1 MLVILKFIQNLVGTL
16 NSDGTPRQVAAGIA
30 LGAVFGLTPL
40 MNLHN
45 LVLFGLALILNLSMS
60 GVFLGWAVFIPVG
73 FALDPLFDAIG
84 KALLGSGALRP
95 LWTTLYNVPV
105 VPFTNFTNSVV
116 LGSFVFWLVTL
127 VPFYFLWKW
136 AVARYRERVYARL
149 KQWRFFQMITASKL
163 YTTWHSL
170 SRFVP

>member
-1 MLVILKFIQNLVGTL
+1 MLFLKFIQQLIGTL

-45 LVLFGLALILNLSMS
+45 LVLFGFALILNLSMS
-60 GVFLGWAVFIPVG
+60 GVFLGWAVFVPVG

-84 KALLGSGALRP
+84 RALLGADALRGF
-95 LWTTLYNVPV
+95 WTTLYNVPV
-105 VPFTNFTNSVV
+105 VPFTNFNNSVV

-136 AVARYRERVYARL
+136 AVARYRERVYERL
-149 KQWRFFQMITASKL
+149 RKTHLFHVITASKL
-163 YTTWHSL
+163 YTAYRSY

>member
-1 MLVILKFIQNLVGTL
+1 MLFLKFIQQLIGTL

-45 LVLFGLALILNLSMS
+45 LVLFGLALILNLSMG
-60 GVFLGWAVFIPVG
+60 GVFLGWAVFVPVG
-73 FALDPLFDAIG
+73 FALDPLFDASG
-84 KALLGSGALRP
+84 RALLGADTLRP
-95 LWTTLYNVPV
+95 LWTSLYNVPV
-105 VPFTNFTNSVV
+105 VPFTNFNNSVV

-136 AVARYRERVYARL
+136 AVTRYREKVYERL
-149 KQWRFFQMITASKL
+149 KKTRIFHLVTASKL
-163 YTTWHSL
+163 YTTYRSL
-170 SRFVP
+170 SQYAP

>member
-1 MLVILKFIQNLVGTL
+1 MLFLKFIQQLIGTL
-16 NSDGTPRQVAAGIA
+16 NSEGTPRQVAAGIA

-45 LVLFGLALILNLSMS
+45 LVLFGLALILNLSMA
-60 GVFLGWAVFIPVG
+60 GVFLGWAVFVPVG

-84 KALLGSGALRP
+84 KALLDADGLRP
-95 LWTTLYNVPV
+95 LWTSLYNMPV
-105 VPFTNFTNSVV
+105 VPFTNFNNSVV
-116 LGSFVFWLVTL
+116 LGSLVFWLVTL

-136 AVARYRERVYARL
+136 AVTRYREKVYERF
-149 KQWRFFQMITASKL
+149 KKMRFFQLLTASKL
-163 YTTWHSL
+163 YTSYRSL

>member
-1 MLVILKFIQNLVGTL
+1 MLFLKFIQQLIGTL

-60 GVFLGWAVFIPVG
+60 GVFLGWAVFVPVG

-84 KALLGSGALRP
+84 RALLGADALRG
-95 LWTTLYNVPV
+95 LWTALYNIPV
-105 VPFTNFTNSVV
+105 VPFTNFNNSVV
-116 LGSFVFWLVTL
+116 LGSFAFWLATL

-136 AVARYRERVYARL
+136 AVTRYREKVYERL
-149 KQWRFFQMITASKL
+149 KKMRIFQLITASKL
-163 YTTWHSL
+163 YTTYRSYA
-170 SRFVP
+170 RFIP

>member
-1 MLVILKFIQNLVGTL
+1 MLLLKFVQQLIGTL

-60 GVFLGWAVFIPVG
+60 GVFLGWAVFVPVG

-84 KALLGSGALRP
+84 KGLLGADGLRG

-105 VPFTNFTNSVV
+105 VPFTNFNNSVV
-116 LGSFVFWLVTL
+116 RGSFVFWLVTL

-136 AVARYRERVYARL
+136 AVARYRERVYERL
-149 KQWRFFQMITASKL
+149 KKMRLFQLLTASKL
-163 YTTWHSL
+163 YTTYRSL